1 MKPVFEA
8 FETCFPFDWRGYEL
22 LRQMSDDEIYRH
34 AAMSSTASLFSF
46 LEEVQRWDE
55 DGVNQCFHVLCDRC
69 GVDYD
74 AYPDYD
80 SLFIAL
86 NKAIER
92 RFYNGR

>member
-1 MKPVFEA
+1 MKPIFEA
-8 FETCFPFDWRGYEL
+8 FEASFLFDEGGFNR

-34 AAMSSTASLFSF
+34 AAVSSTSSLFSF

-69 GVDYD
+69 KVDYD

-86 NKAIER
+86 NKKIGR
-92 RFYNGR
+92 RFYK